1 MVLDSDRKITRV
13 DVRQLGTV
21 PIATTDDTFLRVII
35 VGTRE
40 EVSKDKFRIP
50 ETLLFMHTDT
60 DATEWTI
67 VLDGHGTRF
76 LIDSDGYGVD
86 LFRVERVAIDG
97 VDEDF
102 IKDFQES
109 WGVLE
114 VLLGELVTIKDPVGF
129 CTQFNRTDIGVRSL
143 ENVFDMGEFLDTF
156 HIFLD

>member
-1 MVLDSDRKITRV
+1 
-13 DVRQLGTV
+13 
-21 PIATTDDTFLRVII
+21 
-35 VGTRE
+35 
-40 EVSKDKFRIP
+40 VSKDKFRIP
-50 ETLLFMHTDT
+50 ETLLLVHTDT

-67 VLDGHGTRF
+67 VLDGHGTRN
-76 LIDSDGYGVD
+76 LIDSDGDGVD
-86 LFRVERVAIDG
+86 LFRVERVAVDG

-143 ENVFDMGEFLDTF
+143 ENVFDMGEFLN
-156 HIFLD
+156 